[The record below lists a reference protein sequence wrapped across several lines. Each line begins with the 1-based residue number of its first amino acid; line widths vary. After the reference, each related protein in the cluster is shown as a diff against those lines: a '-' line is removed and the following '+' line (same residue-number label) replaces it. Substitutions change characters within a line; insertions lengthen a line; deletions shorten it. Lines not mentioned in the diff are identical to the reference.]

1 MAGVNQD
8 TQGHDYVPLTTNN
21 LKNYK
26 QMKKIIVPTDF
37 SDQAQC
43 ALDLASEIA
52 ATTGAKIV
60 LMHVIEYAKK
70 QTTFLGSSALNTMG
84 ELSTGIEMDDIY
96 FIQLF
101 KKRKEQFAEI
111 LSDPKY
117 ADLDITDKILLG
129 TPYHAIDE
137 EITESEADLII
148 MGTTG
153 VNDWAESLI
162 GSTAEKIVRHA
173 SCPVLTLRKKVKLAD
188 IEKIVFASDFKV
200 LNPGYLKVV
209 KSIQKLFNAE
219 LHMVYVN
226 TPGNF
231 KNEREIIKNLNEF
244 AKENGMD
251 NHKIHVYC
259 HQHEEEG
266 IVWFTEDFD
275 MDMVMMTTHGRT
287 GFGRIFEH
295 SIAEDVVNFSKKPVV
310 TINLHNIVI

>member
-1 MAGVNQD
+1 
-8 TQGHDYVPLTTNN
+8 
-21 LKNYK
+21 
-26 QMKKIIVPTDF
+26 MKKIIVPTDF
-37 SDQAQC
+37 SEQAQS

-52 ATTGAKIV
+52 VSTGAKIV

-70 QTTFLGSSALNTMG
+70 QTVFLGSSSLNTMG
-84 ELSTGIEMDDIY
+84 TLSTGVEMDDIY

-101 KKRKEQFAEI
+101 KRRKEQFAQI
-111 LSDPKY
+111 LQDPKY
-117 ADLDITDKILLG
+117 ANVDITDKILLG
-129 TPYHAIDE
+129 TPYHAISE

-153 VNDWAESLI
+153 VNDWEESLI

-173 SCPVLTLRKKVKLAD
+173 NCPVLTLRRKVKLED
-188 IEKIVFASDFKV
+188 IEKIVFASDFKE
-200 LNPGYLKVV
+200 LNPSYLKIV
-209 KSIQKLFNAE
+209 KGIQKLFNAE

-231 KNEREIIKNLNEF
+231 KNEREIIGNLTQF
-244 AKENGMD
+244 AKENNLD

-266 IVWFTEDFD
+266 IVWFTEDFK
-275 MDMVMMTTHGRT
+275 MDMVMMATHGRT
-287 GFGRIFEH
+287 GIIRMFEH

-310 TINLHNIVI
+310 TINLSNVTA